1 MRVLGI
7 ILGVTLSDDRS
18 PDDDRGS
25 HALGY
30 ENIDE
35 ADTREFSGDENI
47 FSIAQILS
55 EVLIDLMLVELAEM
69 G

>member
-7 ILGVTLSDDRS
+7 TLGVTLSDDRS

-25 HALGY
+25 LALGY

-35 ADTREFSGDENI
+35 AGTREFSGDENI
-47 FSIAQILS
+47 FSIAQIS
-55 EVLIDLMLVELAEM
+55 AESLIDPMLVESAEM
-69 G
+69 D